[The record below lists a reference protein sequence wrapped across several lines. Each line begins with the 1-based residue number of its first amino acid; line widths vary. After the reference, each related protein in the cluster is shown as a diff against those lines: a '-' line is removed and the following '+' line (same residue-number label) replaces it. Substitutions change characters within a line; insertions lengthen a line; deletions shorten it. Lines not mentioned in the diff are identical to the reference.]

1 MSIPRFQ
8 NVPDINKSG
17 MTFENYLKQIH
28 LLYPNLELT
37 YEKYMDKVDNFYEQE
52 FNRFLNI
59 DFTDVQLNNE
69 NYQLYFQKINNRL
82 QRSFDIF
89 TTNYIDNQL
98 IDVLDN
104 NQLMQMRYEFYFTL
118 LDKIFYVRY
127 ERYDTNDKDIL
138 SFFSHIAR
146 QAVYKTLYSY
156 GDMFD
161 DGFNYNNNTTM
172 INEMVL
178 NNDNVFS
185 SLHYDALHYSDSYI
199 KYFLKNYD
207 LLKNKIGNGY
217 IDTYSS
223 FANSAIDSTLGTIIE
238 KLQTDS
244 SFQLDDKLMYLFE
257 YICGQAIFKLI
268 YLLDQDDKLSITH
281 KNTVFD
287 LLNRGIGQNFFAV
300 QEYGTRKGFTGANKF
315 ASYFNQI
322 NGHVNGQDDFG
333 VQGGVM
339 CTSDSA
345 IHARFIATNWFRLV
359 QGSDE
364 STITQAMQHEQ
375 ITSMLTYFK
384 GGVPTAFEALK
395 NQINSI

>member
-104 NQLMQMRYEFYFTL
+104 NQLMQMQYEFYDVLFNKMFYAEYDRYSQNDADQLKIMILLHRMIAYKLNQFTQM
-118 LDKIFYVRY
+118 FYAGNDG
-127 ERYDTNDKDIL
+127 YDND
-138 SFFSHIAR
+138 F
-146 QAVYKTLYSY
+146 
-156 GDMFD
+156 
-161 DGFNYNNNTTM
+161 
-172 INEMVL
+172 INQLVL
-178 NNDNVFS
+178 NNQDEFS
-185 SLHYDALHYSDSYI
+185 GVHYDSLGYANDYMKYI
-199 KYFLKNYD
+199 LNNYDVLKNVV
-207 LLKNKIGNGY
+207 
-217 IDTYSS
+217 SS
-223 FANSAIDSTLGTIIE
+223 QGVGVYNAFANSAIDSTLGTIIN

-287 LLNRGIGQNFFAV
+287 LLNRGIGQNFFAI

-384 GGVPTAFEALK
+384 SGVPTAFEALK